1 MLYRTLREV
10 VDYDGYYYAAKCLTS
25 LARRFL
31 PKNVSRAG
39 SCEPVDYRVAEL
51 QHNVSDASSQTLAK
65 KRLRRHDWV
74 PDF

>member
-1 MLYRTLREV
+1 MDGGLPDEGLEATLTSLSREMLYRTLREV

-39 SCEPVDYRVAEL
+39 SCEPVDYRVAEF
-51 QHNVSDASSQTLAK
+51 AA
-65 KRLRRHDWV
+65 
-74 PDF
+74 